1 MLNHHFN
8 AKIFSLVLFMEKIKK
23 SCCIPFP
30 VSSISVPVHS
40 FSDVLKY
47 HRLNQSELSFEKKI
61 LLLKCFASFEL
72 TIDSSHHTPGW
83 Y

>member
-8 AKIFSLVLFMEKIKK
+8 AKIFSLVLFTEKIKK

-47 HRLNQSELSFEKKI
+47 HRLNQSELSFEKNFYFENV
-61 LLLKCFASFEL
+61 LLPLS
-72 TIDSSHHTPGW
+72 
-83 Y
+83 

>member
-40 FSDVLKY
+40 FSDAPKN
-47 HRLNQSELSFEKKI
+47 HRLNQTELR
-61 LLLKCFASFEL
+61 LK
-72 TIDSSHHTPGW
+72 
-83 Y
+83 

>member
-8 AKIFSLVLFMEKIKK
+8 AKIFSLVLFTEKIKK

-47 HRLNQSELSFEKKI
+47 HRLNQSEISFKI
-61 LLLKCFASFEL
+61 KQYKIICFL
-72 TIDSSHHTPGW
+72 
-83 Y
+83 

>member
-1 MLNHHFN
+1 M
-8 AKIFSLVLFMEKIKK
+8 

-30 VSSISVPVHS
+30 VSSISVPVHG

-47 HRLNQSELSFEKKI
+47 HRFNRCELGLKMQKKLRTIVSFE
-61 LLLKCFASFEL
+61 F

-83 Y
+83 YRIGV

>member
-8 AKIFSLVLFMEKIKK
+8 AKIFSLVLFTEKIKK

-47 HRLNQSELSFEKKI
+47 HRLNQSELS
-61 LLLKCFASFEL
+61 LK
-72 TIDSSHHTPGW
+72 
-83 Y
+83 

>member
-8 AKIFSLVLFMEKIKK
+8 TKIFSLGLFKEKIKMP
-23 SCCIPFP
+23 CCIPFP

-47 HRLNQSELSFEKKI
+47 HRLNQSELS
-61 LLLKCFASFEL
+61 LK
-72 TIDSSHHTPGW
+72 
-83 Y
+83 

>member
-1 MLNHHFN
+1 M
-8 AKIFSLVLFMEKIKK
+8 

-47 HRLNQSELSFEKKI
+47 HRLNQSELSFEKNFYFENV
-61 LLLKCFASFEL
+61 LLPLS
-72 TIDSSHHTPGW
+72 
-83 Y
+83 

>member
-1 MLNHHFN
+1 M
-8 AKIFSLVLFMEKIKK
+8 

-47 HRLNQSELSFEKKI
+47 HRHNQYELCSKKKLNVLFPLNSQSI
-61 LLLKCFASFEL
+61 PL
-72 TIDSSHHTPGW
+72 TTPQVGIE
-83 Y
+83 